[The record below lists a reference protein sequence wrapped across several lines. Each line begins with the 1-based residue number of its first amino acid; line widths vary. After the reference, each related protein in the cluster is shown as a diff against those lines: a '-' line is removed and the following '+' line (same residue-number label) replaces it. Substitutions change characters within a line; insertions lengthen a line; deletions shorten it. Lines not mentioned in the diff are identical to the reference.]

1 MIMKIAR
8 ALHKRTKGDKG
19 FTLIELIVVIAVLGV
34 LATLIIPKVV
44 GVKSDAETKAMQA
57 NERIIRNALER
68 YYLDNDEYPEA
79 LGDLVEKGYLPD
91 EIPDDFEKPDVYK
104 RENDGK
110 NYSLTLIKNTE
121 PDDEPDSGD
130 PEKN

>member
-44 GVKSDAETKAMQA
+44 GVKSDAETAAMDA
-57 NERIIRNALER
+57 NARIIKNALER
-68 YYLDNDEYPEA
+68 YYLEHGKYPDD
-79 LGDLVEKGYLPD
+79 LGDLVDGGYLPD
-91 EIPDDFEKPDVYK
+91 EIPEDFGEY
-104 RENDGK
+104 
-110 NYSLTLIKNTE
+110 YSYDK
-121 PDDEPDSGD
+121 DSGD
-130 PEKN
+130 LNLATKK

>member
-68 YYLDNDEYPEA
+68 YYLDNDEYPVGLEA
-79 LGDLVEKGYLPD
+79 LKGGYLD
-91 EIPDDFEKPDVYK
+91 KIPGSFKYTP
-104 RENDGK
+104 K
-110 NYSLTLIKNTE
+110 N
-121 PDDEPDSGD
+121 
-130 PEKN
+130 

>member
-34 LATLIIPKVV
+34 LATLIIPRVV
-44 GVKSDAETKAMQA
+44 GVPSEAETKAMDA
-57 NERIIRNALER
+57 NARIIKNALER

-79 LGDLVEKGYLPD
+79 LEELEGGYLD
-91 EIPDDFEKPDVYK
+91 KIPDDFEDYYTYDP
-104 RENDGK
+104 N
-110 NYSLTLIKNTE
+110 
-121 PDDEPDSGD
+121 SGD
-130 PEKN
+130 LNLATKK

>member
-44 GVKSDAETKAMQA
+44 GVKSDAETKAMEA

-68 YYLDNDEYPEA
+68 YYLKHGEYP
-79 LGDLVEKGYLPD
+79 GDLGELVDDYLD
-91 EIPDDFEKPDVYK
+91 EIPYEYDYDLEG
-104 RENDGK
+104 DG
-110 NYSLTLIKNTE
+110 YSLTPKKT
-121 PDDEPDSGD
+121 
-130 PEKN
+130 K

>member
-44 GVKSDAETKAMQA
+44 GVKSEAETKAMDA

-68 YYLDNDEYPEA
+68 YYLHHEKYPDA
-79 LGDLVEKGYLPD
+79 LVELKGGYLD
-91 EIPDDFEKPDVYK
+91 EIPNSFNYEPK
-104 RENDGK
+104 NNGK
-110 NYSLTLIKNTE
+110 DYSLTLIKNTE
-121 PDDEPDSGD
+121 QGD
-130 PEKN
+130 

>member
-57 NERIIRNALER
+57 NEKIIRNALER
-68 YYLDNDEYPEA
+68 YYLENGKYPDELE
-79 LGDLVEKGYLPD
+79 DLEEGYLD
-91 EIPDDFEKPDVYK
+91 EIPEILSTHKDNGYI
-104 RENDGK
+104 
-110 NYSLTLIKNTE
+110 LT
-121 PDDEPDSGD
+121 
-130 PEKN
+130 PEKTK

>member
-34 LATLIIPKVV
+34 LATLIIPRVV
-44 GVKSDAETKAMQA
+44 GVQSDAETAAMDA
-57 NERIIRNALER
+57 NARIIKNALER
-68 YYLDNDEYPEA
+68 YYLDNDEYP
-79 LGDLVEKGYLPD
+79 GDLGELVEDYLD
-91 EIPDDFEKPDVYK
+91 EIPYEYDYD
-104 RENDGK
+104 REGDG
-110 NYSLTLIKNTE
+110 YSLTLKNTK
-121 PDDEPDSGD
+121 PDDEQNSGG

>member
-34 LATLIIPKVV
+34 LATLIIPRVV

-57 NERIIRNALER
+57 NEKIIRNALER
-68 YYLDNDEYPEA
+68 YYLEHEKYPDA
-79 LGDLVEKGYLPD
+79 LVQLKGGYLA
-91 EIPDDFEKPDVYK
+91 EIPGSFSYQPKD
-104 RENDGK
+104 NGK
-110 NYSLTLIKNTE
+110 DYDLTPNNTE
-121 PDDEPDSGD
+121 QGDDDEQNGGES
-130 PEKN
+130 EKN

>member
-57 NERIIRNALER
+57 NARIIRNALER
-68 YYLDNDEYPEA
+68 YYLDNEKYPVKLEE
-79 LGDLVEKGYLPD
+79 LVERYLD
-91 EIPDDFEKPDVYK
+91 EIPDSFEDHYNYKP
-104 RENDGK
+104 K
-110 NYSLTLIKNTE
+110 NNRKDYSLTPKN
-121 PDDEPDSGD
+121 
-130 PEKN
+130 

>member
-44 GVKSDAETKAMQA
+44 GVKSDAETKAMEA

-68 YYLDNDEYPEA
+68 YYLDNDEYPDE
-79 LGDLVEKGYLPD
+79 LEDLEEGYLD
-91 EIPDDFEKPDVYK
+91 EIPGSFKYTPK
-104 RENDGK
+104 NNGK
-110 NYSLTLIKNTE
+110 DYDLTPNNTE
-121 PDDEPDSGD
+121 QGDDDEQNGGNS
-130 PEKN
+130 EKN